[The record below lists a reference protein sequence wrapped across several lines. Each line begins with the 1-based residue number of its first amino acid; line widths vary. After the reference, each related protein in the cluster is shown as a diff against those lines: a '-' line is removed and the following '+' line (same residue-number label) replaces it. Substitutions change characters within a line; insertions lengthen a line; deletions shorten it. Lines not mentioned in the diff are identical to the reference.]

1 MRSGR
6 LARGE
11 TTCGSARSKTKAAVQ
26 DGPISRRVMDR
37 LACVNIAALPLQ
49 LLLQA
54 EPAWRDQPAVVV
66 EDDRPQALV
75 LFLNA
80 RARRLGVRAGERYAT
95 ARALTSDL
103 RAGTISRARIDRGL
117 HAPAGP
123 LRRFSPHAA

>member
-80 RARRLGVRAGERYAT
+80 RARRLGVRPGQSYAT
-95 ARALTSDL
+95 APRPTHEL
-103 RAGTISRARIDRGL
+103 RAS
-117 HAPAGP
+117 PVSP
-123 LRRFSPHAA
+123 LL